1 MVWQRCV
8 SASAKG
14 LLQLLNGYNLVMTY
28 PNQLSLLRII
38 LAPVFLVLYMIDGM
52 FYKEIA
58 IAVFFVAVL
67 TDWYDGVIARRYGMT
82 SRLGVFLDPLA
93 DKVLTSFAFLLF
105 YIIGI
110 MPLWMLIVIIVRDIG
125 ITLLRSLQEY
135 KGKTLPTKFSAKVKT
150 FIQMSYIFLIL
161 LILLMIEL
169 FPQSEIVKISEG
181 FLNSDLNYV
190 LLFGITI
197 ITLYTGLQYLFDLR
211 KYSG

>member
-1 MVWQRCV
+1 
-8 SASAKG
+8 
-14 LLQLLNGYNLVMTY
+14 
-28 PNQLSLLRII
+28 
-38 LAPVFLVLYMIDGM
+38 
-52 FYKEIA
+52 
-58 IAVFFVAVL
+58 
-67 TDWYDGVIARRYGMT
+67 
-82 SRLGVFLDPLA
+82 
-93 DKVLTSFAFLLF
+93 
-105 YIIGI
+105 